1 MLNFNFLL
9 KEVTAAKASSQW
21 AFFIILCIILF
32 YVYVAGILFL
42 LAYSTAMFLL
52 GSYTAAALISLMHD
66 SSLAA
71 LIASKVQPEQHITC
85 PHFFYFCV
93 LFALHRGLREPSFQ
107 FSVCPVHAADLTIK
121 LTLTVLW
128 DLWTVMGCIRER
140 CIYIQVTF
148 FCFQGFQAGT
158 NYRNGHTGQLS
169 TLSVLLSWAGGL
181 GVTFVSLQVLYTD
194 RNIVVQ
200 LVTIPICLC
209 CLSLRLSYFYS
220 FIFCLLGTRKSN
232 FFLVT
237 YTPHLSQLCLAGPG
251 PLLQEQ
257 PGRH

>member
-1 MLNFNFLL
+1 
-9 KEVTAAKASSQW
+9 
-21 AFFIILCIILF
+21 
-32 YVYVAGILFL
+32 
-42 LAYSTAMFLL
+42 MFLL

-71 LIASKVQPEQHITC
+71 LIASKVQPEWHISSAFLC
-85 PHFFYFCV
+85 LNYFV
-93 LFALHRGLREPSFQ
+93 VVGLFAHIFLLLCTFCTAPRFERTIISVLCMSCTRCRFDDKADFDCFMRLVNCNGMYQRKVYLHPG
-107 FSVCPVHAADLTIK
+107 
-121 LTLTVLW
+121 
-128 DLWTVMGCIRER
+128 
-140 CIYIQVTF
+140 YI